1 MEISNQRS
9 YPNIA
14 QSWGIV
20 GIAIVAQIIFT
31 PVFLALTGVLNQE
44 VAMLVL
50 YVLSMGAAFAFAHYI
65 RKKET
70 TLSHYPIR
78 KASLKVFILVV
89 LLTIAVGVGF
99 ADPLANLIPM
109 PDFFKQMFETMVGN
123 KGVFSFITI
132 VIAAPIFEELI
143 FRGVILDGLLKKYS
157 PKKAILYSAFLFGFI
172 HLNPWQFIAGMLLG
186 MLAGWVYYKTNNL
199 LLCILIHFVNN
210 CISFVMSIFVVGD
223 DQIAQGFA
231 ASYGG
236 PLPAVL
242 IISGGVIAT
251 GVCFYLLKQELG
263 SGVQVNQE

>member
-1 MEISNQRS
+1 MEIINQKV

-14 QSWGIV
+14 QSWGII
-20 GIAIVAQIIFT
+20 GIAIVAQIILS
-31 PVFLALTGVLNQE
+31 PASMALNGVVGQE
-44 VAMLVL
+44 VAMLIL
-50 YVLSMGAAFAFAHYI
+50 YVLSMGAAFSFAHYI

-70 TLSHYPIR
+70 SLSHYPLR

-89 LLTIAVGVGF
+89 ILTIAVGVGF
-99 ADPLANLIPM
+99 VDPLANLIPM
-109 PDFFKQMFETMVGN
+109 PDFFKEMFEAMAGN

-157 PKKAILYSAFLFGFI
+157 PQKAILFSAFLFGFI

-186 MLAGWVYYKTNNL
+186 ILAGWVYYKTNNL
-199 LLCILIHFVNN
+199 LLCIVIHFVNN
-210 CISFVMSIFVVGD
+210 CISFVVSIFVGID
-223 DQIAQGFA
+223 DQLSQGFA

-236 PLPAVL
+236 PLAAAL
-242 IISGGVIAT
+242 IISGGVIVS